1 MMLVLNE
8 VSYQFTKDM
17 EAKAY
22 AKSGDVITFITQNA
36 MGDQFNT
43 ENDVFS
49 NTKHENLN
57 AATGPLYVEGAEK
70 GDVLAVDI
78 LDIRVDELG
87 VTTVVPEEGAI
98 WDQCEER
105 TRIFKVKD
113 NRVTWENHD
122 VSWNVNPMIG
132 VIGCAHDEKELPMMN
147 VGDHGGNMDSNVITK
162 GVTVWL
168 PVRVQGGMLCIGDLH
183 TSMADGEMCG
193 TGIEISGEVV
203 VRVRLFKNFELNWPV
218 TETDQEYFV
227 NTNGETCDLA
237 IARGYKEMA
246 RLLSNA
252 YGWDMSD
259 VAVYMS
265 IRGSLSANQA
275 CLGSGAGGNSFRIG
289 TPKLSNKKPLVG

>member
-132 VIGCAHDEKELPMMN
+132 VIGCAHDDIL
-147 VGDHGGNMDSNVITK
+147 
-162 GVTVWL
+162 
-168 PVRVQGGMLCIGDLH
+168 
-183 TSMADGEMCG
+183 
-193 TGIEISGEVV
+193 
-203 VRVRLFKNFELNWPV
+203 
-218 TETDQEYFV
+218 
-227 NTNGETCDLA
+227 
-237 IARGYKEMA
+237 
-246 RLLSNA
+246 
-252 YGWDMSD
+252 
-259 VAVYMS
+259 
-265 IRGSLSANQA
+265 
-275 CLGSGAGGNSFRIG
+275 
-289 TPKLSNKKPLVG
+289 